1 MIKQKVLGLPKQIY
15 IVSTGY
21 SYTHLGRLFLRI
33 FVGIMMMQFGIRQW
47 RDFDHVGSVFPE
59 ILGMSSETGLIVLIA
74 IEIICS
80 VLIMFGFLTRMSII
94 PPFIAMII
102 SECYLLND
110 VAETASYNL
119 SWEQPGY
126 LPIMFLGI
134 YFFLLL
140 VGPGKISVDYFLSLH
155 LLHSSEHEEEE
166 LEEV

>member
-15 IVSTGY
+15 IKSTGY
-21 SYTHLGRLFLRI
+21 SYTHLGRLFLRL

-47 RDFDHVGSVFPE
+47 GDFANVSKTFPE
-59 ILGMSSETGLIVLIA
+59 VLGMSGETGLIVMIA

-80 VLIMFGFLTRMSII
+80 VCIMFGFLTRISIL
-94 PPFIAMII
+94 PPFAAMLI
-102 SECYLLND
+102 SEHYLLSNL
-110 VAETASYNL
+110 ANTEAYNL
-119 SWEQPGY
+119 NWEQPGY

-140 VGPGKISVDYFLSLH
+140 VGPGKISIDYFLSLY
-155 LLHSSEHEEEE
+155 LLHSSEHSEDE